1 MTTQIRMHNF
11 NDDEAFI
18 NINDLII
25 HLLLQSD
32 TASQHDRVIYKKII
46 DMLVIKRDRAVRL

>member
-1 MTTQIRMHNF
+1 MSTQIRIHNF
-11 NDDEAFI
+11 NYDEAFI

-32 TASQHDRVIYKKII
+32 TASQHDRDIYKKII
-46 DMLVIKRDRAVRL
+46 DTLVTKRDRAARL